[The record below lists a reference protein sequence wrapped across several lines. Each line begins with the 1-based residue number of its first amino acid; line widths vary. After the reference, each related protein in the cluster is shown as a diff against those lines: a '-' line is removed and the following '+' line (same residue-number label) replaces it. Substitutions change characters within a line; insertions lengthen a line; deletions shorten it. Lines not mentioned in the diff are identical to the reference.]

1 MDKKSK
7 NLKIYILSFVGLAVL
22 LGLQFVLQR
31 ATPFMK
37 DDLWYSTNLSNGG
50 SISSPMDIIES
61 QVWHY
66 FNWGGRV
73 INHALLQVILSL
85 GEFGADIMN
94 ILATIVLG
102 LMICLVAKV
111 KNPLYYLLAEAMIVS
126 FNASIHFSMCWES
139 GSANYLY
146 SSSWILLYI
155 YVILRSLNSDKKKL
169 KGIEIWIVP
178 LSLAAGWST
187 ENMGPSCFVLTAFA
201 IAWGLIKNKKA
212 EAYLIEGAVCS
223 ALGSALLILAPG
235 NFVRNEFVEKVPL
248 KNLIE
253 NRFNNF
259 LESSCGFLFPTLLF
273 AIILFTL
280 QMVLFFKRKR
290 SVNAADNLSAG
301 SQGKKSFAEAQ
312 TGSFPIEDIALFG
325 IGIVAQCA
333 MILSPTYPQ
342 RASFGIMC
350 VLIAY
355 IISVLSKITKENAR
369 ANIALII
376 MGVSIYIHALIT
388 VCKDLVFPYF

>member
-22 LGLQFVLQR
+22 LGLQFVLHR

-102 LMICLVAKV
+102 LVICLVAKV
-111 KNPLYYLLAEAMIVS
+111 KNPLFYLLAEAMIVS
-126 FNASIHFSMCWES
+126 FNASIHFSMYWES

-155 YVILRSLNSDKKKL
+155 YVILRSLNPDKKKL
-169 KGIEIWIVP
+169 KGIEIWIIP

-201 IAWGLIKNKKA
+201 IVWGLIKNKKT

-223 ALGSALLILAPG
+223 AVGSALLILAPG

-259 LESSCGFLFPTLLF
+259 LESSCGFLFPTLMF
-273 AIILFTL
+273 AVILFSVQL
-280 QMVLFFKRKR
+280 VIFVKRRR
-290 SVNAADNLSAG
+290 SEKISDESDDG
-301 SQGKKSFAEAQ
+301 GQCESGAEAKAE
-312 TGSFPIEDIALFG
+312 SFPIEDIALFG

-355 IISVLSKITKENAR
+355 IISVLSKIAKENSR

-376 MGVSIYIHALIT
+376 IGVSIYIHALIT
-388 VCKDLVFPYF
+388 VCTDLVFPYF

>member
-22 LGLQFVLQR
+22 LGLQFVLHR

-85 GEFGADIMN
+85 GEFRADIMN

-102 LMICLVAKV
+102 LVICLVAKV

-126 FNASIHFSMCWES
+126 FNASIHFSMYWES

-155 YVILRSLNSDKKKL
+155 YVILRSLNPDKKKL
-169 KGIEIWIVP
+169 KGSEIWIIP

-201 IAWGLIKNKKA
+201 IAWGLIKNKKT
-212 EAYLIEGAVCS
+212 EAYLIEGAVFS
-223 ALGSALLILAPG
+223 ALGSVLLILAPG

-248 KNLIE
+248 NNLIE

-273 AIILFTL
+273 AVILFTL
-280 QMVLFFKRKR
+280 QMVTFVKRKR
-290 SVNAADNLSAG
+290 SEKVSDESGDGGQCESSAET
-301 SQGKKSFAEAQ
+301 KAE
-312 TGSFPIEDIALFG
+312 SFPIEDIALFG